1 VARGAKDS
9 SGGAGFKFWG
19 SSADEIKVV
28 LKFDCPGG
36 KDFMPSIEAGV
47 SMLSKSME
55 EQKLIVQMLTNTVV
69 AQQNNAPAKEVL
81 QKVDVAADEQSATLG
96 TVIDETI

>member
-1 VARGAKDS
+1 L
-9 SGGAGFKFWG
+9 
-19 SSADEIKVV
+19 ADEIKVV

-55 EQKLIVQMLTNTVV
+55 DQKLIVQMLTDT
-69 AQQNNAPAKEVL
+69 VL
-81 QKVDVAADEQSATLG
+81 QKVEAAAEEQSATLG